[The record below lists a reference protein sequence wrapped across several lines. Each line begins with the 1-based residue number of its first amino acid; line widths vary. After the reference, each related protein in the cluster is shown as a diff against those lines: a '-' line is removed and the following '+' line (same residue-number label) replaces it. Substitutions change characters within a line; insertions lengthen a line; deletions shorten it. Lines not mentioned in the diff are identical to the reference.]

1 MALKDAKIK
10 FLEQELE
17 EKERAIEM
25 MRDSENTQPPVQT
38 PVQPQDDTRVAV
50 LEQRVR
56 DLEAMVKGL
65 LEEILDMKAMTQKLY
80 KAAEG
85 QPTRRTQQVQRSKE
99 EAPSTV
105 MVHPRN
111 AGRLSN
117 PAPEHQE
124 KQFLHKPS
132 QPEPAEEPARAMDL
146 IMQPDGTLKHEVRK
160 SREYII
166 APAGYDSKNPMRKGK
181 TVSGQGTRKNPNAR
195 VDDVILAE
203 ERDIPRPERKR

>member
-25 MRDSENTQPPVQT
+25 MRDSENAQPPEQT
-38 PVQPQDDTRVAV
+38 PVQPQDDTRIAV

-56 DLEAMVKGL
+56 DLEAVVKGL
-65 LEEILDMKAMTQKLY
+65 LEEILDMKAMTQKIY
-80 KAAEG
+80 KASEEQA
-85 QPTRRTQQVQRSKE
+85 PRRPQAQQRSRT
-99 EAPSTV
+99 ASTV

-111 AGRLSN
+111 ADRLN
-117 PAPEHQE
+117 DFAPEHQE
-124 KQFLHKPS
+124 KQLLQKPS
-132 QPEPAEEPARAMDL
+132 RLVPAEEPAQTMDL
-146 IMQPDGTLKHEVRK
+146 IMQPDGTLKHEVRT
-160 SREYII
+160 SREYIV

>member
-25 MRDSENTQPPVQT
+25 MRDSDNLPA
-38 PVQPQDDTRVAV
+38 PVQPSVQPLDDPRVAV

-56 DLEAMVKGL
+56 DLEAVVKGL
-65 LEEILDMKAMTQKLY
+65 IEEVLDTKAMTQKIY
-80 KAAEG
+80 KATEE
-85 QPTRRTQQVQRSKE
+85 QVPRQQVQRPRVS
-99 EAPSTV
+99 PTV

-111 AGRLSN
+111 ADRLNES
-117 PAPEHQE
+117 PSEHLE
-124 KQFLHKPS
+124 KQTLASKPS
-132 QPEPAEEPARAMDL
+132 MLKPVEEPAPVMDL
-146 IMQPDGTLKHEVRK
+146 IMQPDGTLKREVRK
-160 SREYII
+160 SREYIV

-181 TVSGQGTRKNPNAR
+181 TVSGQGTKKNSGTR

>member
-25 MRDSENTQPPVQT
+25 MRDSENVQPPVQ
-38 PVQPQDDTRVAV
+38 PVVQPQDDSRVTV

-56 DLEAMVKGL
+56 DLEAVVKGL
-65 LEEILDMKAMTQKLY
+65 IEEILDMKAMTQKIY
-80 KAAEG
+80 KASEDLTSR
-85 QPTRRTQQVQRSKE
+85 PQQVSRSRGS
-99 EAPSTV
+99 ASTV

-111 AGRLSN
+111 ADRLSDH
-117 PAPEHQE
+117 ASEHLE
-124 KQFLHKPS
+124 KQILTPKPS
-132 QPEPAEEPARAMDL
+132 RAVSVEEPAKAMDL
-146 IMQPDGTLKHEVRK
+146 IMQPDGTLKHEVRT
-160 SREYII
+160 SREYIV
-166 APAGYDSKNPMRKGK
+166 APAGYDTKNPMRKGK
-181 TVSGQGTRKNPNAR
+181 TVSGQGARKNPNAR

>member
-25 MRDSENTQPPVQT
+25 MRESENMQPPVQ
-38 PVQPQDDTRVAV
+38 PLVQPQDDNRVAA

-56 DLEAMVKGL
+56 DLEAVVKGL
-65 LEEILDMKAMTQKLY
+65 IEEILDMKAMTQKIY
-80 KAAEG
+80 KVAEE
-85 QPTRRTQQVQRSKE
+85 QAPRLQQTQRSRP
-99 EAPSTV
+99 AAASTV

-111 AGRLSN
+111 AGRLNES
-117 PAPEHQE
+117 APVHPE
-124 KQFLHKPS
+124 KQIIASALS
-132 QPEPAEEPARAMDL
+132 RQAPAEEPARAMDL
-146 IMQPDGTLKHEVRK
+146 IMQPDGTLKHEVRT
-160 SREYII
+160 SRDYIV